1 MDQLSVYKEVKWLIN
16 FQLESV
22 KCVSTPRIAPIGG
35 TIVELKFIFQ
45 LQLLSCQIS
54 AVSIEENTQ

>member
-22 KCVSTPRIAPIGG
+22 KCVSTPRIAPTGR
-35 TIVELKFIFQ
+35 TIVELKNY
-45 LQLLSCQIS
+45 IS
-54 AVSIEENTQ
+54 STTTFLPNLGSVH